1 MKDSMRTTHRPLFL
15 VFGAVLTTMV
25 AVPAGART
33 VRYTAV
39 VPMTAPVR
47 AGQTVTATVRY
58 ELGDAV
64 EDGQGAQSI
73 QYVLGGSAFMGCGYD
88 APPTVSVET
97 GVEPLRVLVS
107 NASDWS
113 ALQTGQGP
121 DRVQCQLTLQ
131 HAGTFTL
138 NALPL
143 APTSPLPAGAIST
156 IEITEFVS
164 GMPLRVQLA
173 DVTSIELIEAACSV
187 TDNGDGS
194 ATVTCGDES
203 VIVRDGQDGLPGAD
217 GVAGADGPT
226 GATGT
231 TGAAGAD
238 ASSCSVAENDDGTA
252 TITCP
257 DGTRATVGSGG
268 GCAQTGG
275 TIWPVGMLGMLGAL
289 LLRRRR
295 RA

>member
-1 MKDSMRTTHRPLFL
+1 MRTTHRPLLL
-15 VFGAVLTTMV
+15 VVAAVLTTV

-39 VPMTAPVR
+39 VPMTAPLR

-64 EDGQGAQSI
+64 EEGTVAQSI
-73 QYVLGGSAFMGCGYD
+73 QYVFGGSAFMGCGYD
-88 APPTVSVET
+88 APPSVSVET

-113 ALQTGQGP
+113 ALQTGEGP
-121 DRVQCQLTLQ
+121 DRVQCQLTVQ

-143 APTSPLPAGAIST
+143 APTSPLPAGAVGT

-164 GMPLRVQLA
+164 GMPLRVQVA

-217 GVAGADGPT
+217 GVAGADGAT
-226 GATGT
+226 GATGE
-231 TGAAGAD
+231 AGAD

-268 GCAQTGG
+268 GCAQTGS
-275 TIWPVGMLGMLGAL
+275 TIWPLGMVGMVGAL